1 MSVSN
6 AQRAQL
12 RRLIGPHP
20 AWPAYRRLHGLGDT
34 SSLGSALCLQICDTL
49 KIDYSHITNTTTQ
62 DTDTMTPA
70 PKAPAGMFD
79 RRPAEPITYTPAAAS
94 PVGDVGAALDVL
106 REALARQGASA
117 ALEAAMAEALDR
129 ITALEAQRPAMVVV
143 NEQHEQIGPVV
154 SGGHKLL
161 PSLVKKLAC
170 RKPDGTRLNVWLTG
184 PAGSGKTFGCAQA
197 AAALG
202 LDFAYHGSMTQAYE
216 LLGFVDAS
224 GAYRESH
231 FVRCYRQG
239 GLCLLDEVD
248 SGADEARLAINGA
261 LSGSLLS
268 LPNGEMVKR
277 HPDFA
282 CAAAANTWG
291 HGGTSEYVGRTKIDG
306 AFLDR
311 FVKMPWGYDEELEHS
326 AAGLDV
332 SAWVS
337 HIQTVRAKAFA
348 LGLKVLITPRASID
362 GGAMI
367 RGGFTQAETAEATY
381 LAGLSDEQKSMLAG
395 V

>member
-1 MSVSN
+1 MTVSN

-49 KIDYSHITNTTTQ
+49 KIDYSHITNTQ

-70 PKAPAGMFD
+70 PKPPAGMFD

-117 ALEAAMAEALDR
+117 ALEAAMAEALER
-129 ITALEAQRPAMVVV
+129 IAALEAQRPAMVVV
-143 NEQHEQIGPVV
+143 NSDHEQVGPVV
-154 SGGHKLL
+154 SGGHKSLPLL
-161 PSLVKKLAC
+161 IRKLAC
-170 RKPDGTRLNVWLTG
+170 RKLDGTRLNVWMTG

-202 LDFAYHGSMTQAYE
+202 LDFAYHGSMTQAFE
-216 LLGFVDAS
+216 LLGFVDA
-224 GAYRESH
+224 GGTYRESH
-231 FVRCYRQG
+231 FVRCYREG

-248 SGADEARLAINGA
+248 SGSDEARLAINGA

-268 LPNGEMVKR
+268 LPNGEMIRR

-282 CAAAANTWG
+282 CVGNANTWG
-291 HGGTSEYVGRTKIDG
+291 MGGTPEYTGRTKVDG
-306 AFLDR
+306 AFLTR
-311 FVKMPWGYDEELEHS
+311 FVKLAWGYDEQMERE
-326 AAGLDV
+326 AAGADV
-332 SAWVS
+332 SSWVS
-337 HIQTVRAKAFA
+337 HIQAVRAKAAA

-367 RGGFTQAETAEATY
+367 RGGFTQAEAADATY
-381 LAGLSDEQKSMLAG
+381 LSGLSDEQKAILAG

>member
-1 MSVSN
+1 MTVSN

-49 KIDYSHITNTTTQ
+49 KIDYSHITNTQ

-70 PKAPAGMFD
+70 PKPPAGMFD

-117 ALEAAMAEALDR
+117 ALEAAMAEAMER
-129 ITALEAQRPAMVVV
+129 ITALEAQRPNMVVV

-161 PSLVKKLAC
+161 PSLVKKLSC

-216 LLGFVDAS
+216 LLGFVDAG

-231 FVRCYRQG
+231 FVRCYRNG

-311 FVKMPWGYDEELEHS
+311 FVKMPWGYDEQLERD

-367 RGGFTQAETAEATY
+367 RGGFTQAEAAEATY
-381 LAGLSDEQKSMLAG
+381 LSGLSDEQKSILSG